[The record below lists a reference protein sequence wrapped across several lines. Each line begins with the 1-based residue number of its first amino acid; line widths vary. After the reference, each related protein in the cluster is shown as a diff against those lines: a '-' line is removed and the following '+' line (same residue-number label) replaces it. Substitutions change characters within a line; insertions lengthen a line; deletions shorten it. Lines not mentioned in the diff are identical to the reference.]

1 MAIMRDGAIVQV
13 GRPVDLILN
22 PVDDY
27 VREFTRDVPWES
39 VLCAAD
45 VAEAADGPLTG
56 LGRVA
61 ADTPID
67 SLLGYLGDN
76 AGGVAVEAADGSV
89 IGVARAA
96 NVVRALAN
104 GCDIAPADV
113 RR

>member
-1 MAIMRDGAIVQV
+1 M
-13 GRPVDLILN
+13 
-22 PVDDY
+22 
-27 VREFTRDVPWES
+27 
-39 VLCAAD
+39 LCAAD
-45 VAEAADGPLTG
+45 VAETIDSPLTG

-67 SLLGYLGDN
+67 SLLSYLGHN
-76 AGGVAVEAADGSV
+76 ADGVAVEAADGSV

-104 GCDIAPADV
+104 GCDTTPADV

>member
-1 MAIMRDGAIVQV
+1 M
-13 GRPVDLILN
+13 
-22 PVDDY
+22 
-27 VREFTRDVPWES
+27 
-39 VLCAAD
+39 LCAAD
-45 VAEAADGPLTG
+45 VAETIDSPLTG

-67 SLLGYLGDN
+67 SLLSYLGDN
-76 AGGVAVEAADGSV
+76 ADGVAVEAADGSV

-104 GCDIAPADV
+104 GCDTTPADV